1 MNQSNTHWRSIF
13 FSFFAMFYFESGVAW
28 AVPLEAW
35 DAVQLR
41 DTFSASPNFEG
52 GDFVN
57 IGVNA
62 TPNPNTDAGIGDST
76 TVSASQNGFGLV
88 IPKTLGTAPAIF
100 DRYNR
105 LIPYNSGLTGP
116 WQITVTNPYTENNE
130 VTLNTN
136 SIEDIEQLPFV
147 NNVKLSGS
155 GTDLVVTWD
164 QPESVRV
171 DAYSVYIWDPDTN
184 EIIHTEFL
192 PPDQMSFQVPEEF
205 NNGTDSLT
213 IGTGYLLTVEAREFQ
228 NIDGEEKNV
237 ATSRKYLSFTPTEGA
252 IDAYLPTV
260 DPSGDYNFE
269 VDVTA
274 GTISY
279 FDPLVSI
286 GYDFLIGAGDPN
298 FASVLL
304 PSVGDDIFDLWL
316 FNEFDVAYDSGF
328 DLFSGVEFDFLA
340 EIDLFGI
347 DQFRI
352 LGIETSAGLD
362 PSDATAF
369 VAGLSFVSD
378 GQFTGKMR
386 PIVEN
391 VPTPAT
397 LALFGLGLAGLGW
410 SRRKKS

>member
-1 MNQSNTHWRSIF
+1 M
-13 FSFFAMFYFESGVAW
+13 
-28 AVPLEAW
+28 
-35 DAVQLR
+35 
-41 DTFSASPNFEG
+41 
-52 GDFVN
+52 
-57 IGVNA
+57 
-62 TPNPNTDAGIGDST
+62 
-76 TVSASQNGFGLV
+76 
-88 IPKTLGTAPAIF
+88 
-100 DRYNR
+100 
-105 LIPYNSGLTGP
+105 
-116 WQITVTNPYTENNE
+116 
-130 VTLNTN
+130 
-136 SIEDIEQLPFV
+136 
-147 NNVKLSGS
+147 
-155 GTDLVVTWD
+155 
-164 QPESVRV
+164 
-171 DAYSVYIWDPDTN
+171 
-184 EIIHTEFL
+184 
-192 PPDQMSFQVPEEF
+192 
-205 NNGTDSLT
+205 
-213 IGTGYLLTVEAREFQ
+213 
-228 NIDGEEKNV
+228 KNV
-237 ATSRKYLSFTPTEGA
+237 ATSRKFISFTPTEGT

-304 PSVGDDIFDLWL
+304 PSVGDDIFDIWL
-316 FNEFDVAYDSGF
+316 FNELGVAYDSGV
-328 DLFSGVEFDFLA
+328 DLFSGVEFDFLTN
-340 EIDLFGI
+340 IDLLGI

-397 LALFGLGLAGLGW
+397 LALFSIGLAGLGW
-410 SRRKKS
+410 SRRKKA

>member
-1 MNQSNTHWRSIF
+1 
-13 FSFFAMFYFESGVAW
+13 
-28 AVPLEAW
+28 
-35 DAVQLR
+35 
-41 DTFSASPNFEG
+41 
-52 GDFVN
+52 
-57 IGVNA
+57 
-62 TPNPNTDAGIGDST
+62 
-76 TVSASQNGFGLV
+76 
-88 IPKTLGTAPAIF
+88 
-100 DRYNR
+100 
-105 LIPYNSGLTGP
+105 
-116 WQITVTNPYTENNE
+116 

-136 SIEDIEQLPFV
+136 GIEGIDQLPFV

-155 GTDLVVTWD
+155 GTDLVVNWD
-164 QPESVRV
+164 QPESERV
-171 DAYSVYIWDPDTN
+171 SAYSVYIYDPNTG
-184 EIIHTEFL
+184 EILHTEFL
-192 PPDQMSFQVPEEF
+192 PPDQTSFQVPEEF

-213 IGTGYLLTVEAREFQ
+213 IGNGYLLSVEAREFQ
-228 NIDGEEKNV
+228 DIDGEMKNV
-237 ATSRKYLSFTPTEGA
+237 ATSRKFLSFTPTEET

-286 GYDFLIGAGDPN
+286 GYDYLIGAGDPN

-316 FNEFDVAYDSGF
+316 FNEFGVAYDSGF
-328 DLFSGVEFDFLA
+328 DLFSGVEFDFLSK
-340 EIDLFGI
+340 IDPLGI

-352 LGIETSAGLD
+352 LGIETSAGID

-369 VAGLSFVSD
+369 VTGLSFVSD

-397 LALFGLGLAGLGW
+397 LALFSIGLAGLSC
-410 SRRKKS
+410 SRRKKA